1 MNGLQQR
8 LHPGEIS
15 WKARWLG
22 AIVIALVIGSGSLAV
37 ALAIPSADGRI
48 FGCYGA
54 KDGDLRVV
62 EEGTACGKSEI
73 SIFWNQMGPAGP
85 TGATG
90 AQGPTGA
97 TGPAGGGGIASLDE
111 LNALPCNTPTG
122 EAGTT
127 RLVVA
132 DGNVALFCDVPRP
145 VGITVRPVF
154 ASTAVSANVVT
165 VSFSEPVCRTIPFS
179 ATDWTVTSN
188 ASPVVSTPAFADSL
202 PVCNAAS
209 DNGVAAANL
218 LLVVPIPNG
227 AFVGVTLNPI
237 FAGSPSGGFSDR
249 DGNLIRAP
257 QTRTATATAP
267 ETIRPM
273 LVSATTT
280 VGATTLTLTFSE
292 PVWCSFTLGFNAT
305 DFTISDNDAAT
316 VDPNVTGQGPDSCGV
331 SQNTA
336 DLSFSMTTDAPFFPG
351 RSYTVTLT
359 PEANEI
365 QDVVGNDLLELT
377 QHLID
382 VN

>member
-8 LHPGEIS
+8 LHLGEIS

-22 AIVIALVIGSGSLAV
+22 AIVIALVIGSGTLAV

-48 FGCYGA
+48 FGCYSA
-54 KDGDLRVV
+54 KDGALRVV
-62 EEGTACGKSEI
+62 EEGTACGKNEVA
-73 SIFWNQMGPAGP
+73 IFWNQRGPAGA

-90 AQGPTGA
+90 TQGPKGD
-97 TGPAGGGGIASLDE
+97 TGPAGGGIASLDA

-132 DGNVALFCDVPRP
+132 DGNVSLFCDVPRP
-145 VGITVRPVF
+145 IGVTVRPVF
-154 ASTAVSANVVT
+154 ASVAVSGNVVT
-165 VSFSEPVCRTIPFS
+165 VAFSEPVCRTIPFS

-188 ASPVVSTPAFADSL
+188 AAFAPTPAFADSL

-209 DNGVAAANL
+209 DNGVASANL
-218 LLVVPIPNG
+218 LLVVSIPNG
-227 AFVGVTLNPI
+227 AFVGVTLNSI
-237 FAGSPSGGFSDR
+237 FPGSVSGGFSDR

-267 ETIRPM
+267 ETIRPT
-273 LVSATTT
+273 LVSATTA
-280 VGATTLTLTFSE
+280 VGATLLTLTFSE

-316 VDPNVTGQGPDSCGV
+316 VDPNVIGQGSDSCGV

-336 DLSFSMTTDAPFFPG
+336 DLSFSILVDGPFFPG

-377 QHLID
+377 QHAID

>member
-1 MNGLQQR
+1 MNELQQR
-8 LHPGEIS
+8 LHLGEIS

-22 AIVIALVIGSGSLAV
+22 AIVIALVIGSGTIAV

-48 FGCYGA
+48 FGCYAA
-54 KDGDLRVV
+54 KDGVLRVV
-62 EEGTACGKSEI
+62 EEGTACGKAEVA
-73 SIFWNQMGPAGP
+73 IFWNQRGPAGA

-90 AQGPTGA
+90 ASGPKGD
-97 TGPAGGGGIASLDE
+97 TGPAGGGIASLDA

-132 DGNVALFCDVPRP
+132 DGNVSLFCDVPRP
-145 VGITVRPVF
+145 VGITVRPIF
-154 ASTAVSANVVT
+154 TSAAVSGNIVT
-165 VSFSEPVCRTIPFS
+165 VAFSEPVCRTIPFNPPE
-179 ATDWTVTSN
+179 WTVISN
-188 ASPVVSTPAFADSL
+188 ASQVVAFVVADSV

-218 LLVVPIPNG
+218 ILAFAIPNG
-227 AFVGVTLNPI
+227 AFVGVTLNSL
-237 FAGSPSGGFSDR
+237 GSPIAGTLSDR

-267 ETIRPM
+267 ETTRPT

-280 VGATTLTLTFSE
+280 VGSTALTFTFSE
-292 PVWCSFTLGFNAT
+292 PVWCLAFSNDAT
-305 DFTISDNDAAT
+305 DITISDNDVAT
-316 VDPNVTGQGPDSCGV
+316 VDPSVTGGGPDFCGPTPT
-331 SQNTA
+331 SA
-336 DLSFSMTTDAPFFPG
+336 DLGFSITTDAPFLAG
-351 RSYTVTLT
+351 RTYTVTLT

-365 QDVVGNDLLELT
+365 QDIVGNDLLSPTE
-377 QHLID
+377 HAID

>member
-1 MNGLQQR
+1 MNELQQR
-8 LHPGEIS
+8 LHLGELS

-22 AIVIALVIGSGSLAV
+22 AIVIALVIGSGTLAV

-54 KDGDLRVV
+54 KDGALRVI
-62 EEGTACGKSEI
+62 EEGTACGKAEVA
-73 SIFWNQMGPAGP
+73 IFWNQRGPAGA

-97 TGPAGGGGIASLDE
+97 TGPAGGGIASLDA

-132 DGNVALFCDVPRP
+132 DGNVSLFCDVPRP
-145 VGITVRPVF
+145 EGVTVRPVF
-154 ASTAVSANVVT
+154 ASAAVSGNIVT
-165 VSFSEPVCRTIPFS
+165 VAFTEPVCRTIPFNPPE
-179 ATDWTVTSN
+179 WTVLSN
-188 ASPVVSTPAFADSL
+188 ASPVVAFVVADSI
-202 PVCNAAS
+202 PICNAAS

-218 LLVVPIPNG
+218 LLGFAIPNG
-227 AFVGVTLNPI
+227 AFVGVTLNT
-237 FAGSPSGGFSDR
+237 FGSPIAGTLSDR

-267 ETIRPM
+267 ETVRPT

-280 VGATTLTLTFSE
+280 VGSTALTLTFSE
-292 PVWCSFTLGFNAT
+292 RVWCLALSFDAT
-305 DFTISDNDAAT
+305 DITISDNDVAT
-316 VDPNVTGQGPDSCGV
+316 VDPSASGVGSDFCGFSPTG
-331 SQNTA
+331 A
-336 DLSFSMTTDAPFFPG
+336 DLSFSITTDAPFLAG
-351 RSYTVTLT
+351 RSYVVTLT

-377 QHLID
+377 QHAID

>member
-8 LHPGEIS
+8 LRLGEIS

-22 AIVIALVIGSGSLAV
+22 AIVIALLIGSGSLAV

-48 FGCYGA
+48 FGCYSA
-54 KDGDLRVV
+54 KDGALRVV
-62 EEGTACGKSEI
+62 EEGTACGRNEVA
-73 SIFWNQMGPAGP
+73 IFWNQRGPVGA

-90 AQGPTGA
+90 AQGPTGP
-97 TGPAGGGGIASLDE
+97 TGPAGGGIASLDA

-132 DGNVALFCDVPRP
+132 DGNVSLFCDVPRP
-145 VGITVRPVF
+145 IGITVRPVF
-154 ASTAVSANVVT
+154 ASIAVSANVVT
-165 VSFSEPVCRTIPFS
+165 AAFSEPVCRTNPFLPS
-179 ATDWTVTSN
+179 DWIVMSN
-188 ASPVVSTPAFADSL
+188 ASPVSA
-202 PVCNAAS
+202 PVIAESIPICNAAS

-218 LLVVPIPNG
+218 LLAFAIPNG
-227 AFVGVTLNPI
+227 AFVGVTLNSTVP
-237 FAGSPSGGFSDR
+237 GSTSGGFSDR

-257 QTRTATATAP
+257 QTRTATATPP
-267 ETIRPM
+267 ETIRPT
-273 LVSATTT
+273 LVSATTA

-292 PVWCSFTLGFNAT
+292 PVWCFFGLSFNAT

-316 VDPNVTGQGPDSCGV
+316 VDPNVTGQGSDPCGV
-331 SQNTA
+331 TQNTA
-336 DLSFSMTTDAPFFPG
+336 DLSFSITTDAPFFPG
-351 RSYTVTLT
+351 RSYAVTLT

-377 QHLID
+377 EHLID

>member
-1 MNGLQQR
+1 MHGLQQR
-8 LHPGEIS
+8 LHVGEIS

-22 AIVIALVIGSGSLAV
+22 AIVIALVIGSGTLAV

-48 FGCYGA
+48 FGCYSA
-54 KDGDLRVV
+54 KDGALRVV
-62 EEGTACGKSEI
+62 EEGTACGKGEI

-90 AQGPTGA
+90 PQGPTGP
-97 TGPAGGGGIASLDE
+97 TGPAGGGGIASLDA

-132 DGNVALFCDVPRP
+132 DGNVSLFCDVPLP
-145 VGITVRPVF
+145 IGITVRPVF
-154 ASTAVSANVVT
+154 ASVAVSGNVVT
-165 VSFSEPVCRTIPFS
+165 ATFSEPVCRTIPFNPPEW
-179 ATDWTVTSN
+179 AVFSN
-188 ASPVVSTPAFADSL
+188 ASSVAAFVVADSI
-202 PVCNAAS
+202 PMCNAAS
-209 DNGVAAANL
+209 DNGVATANL
-218 LLVVPIPNG
+218 LLAFAMPNG
-227 AFVGVTLNPI
+227 AFVGVTLNS
-237 FAGSPSGGFSDR
+237 FGSPIAGTLSDR

-267 ETIRPM
+267 ETIRPT
-273 LVSATTT
+273 LVSATTA
-280 VGATTLTLTFSE
+280 VGATTLALAFSE
-292 PVWCSFTLGFNAT
+292 PVWCSFTLNAT
-305 DFTISDNDAAT
+305 DFTISDNDSAT
-316 VDPNVTGQGPDSCGV
+316 VDPNVTGFGSDSCGV
-331 SQNTA
+331 TQSTA
-336 DLSFSMTTDAPFFPG
+336 DLSFSINIDGPFLAG

-377 QHLID
+377 QHAID